1 MHCVLECLFSIDV
14 TLLLQLLA
22 TLHWPCCCMLSVA
35 CVTAQCH
42 YTVLHTTYIHACKA
56 FTI

>member
-22 TLHWPCCCMLSVA
+22 TLAAALPCIGHVAVCSVLL
-35 CVTAQCH
+35 V
-42 YTVLHTTYIHACKA
+42 
-56 FTI
+56 